1 MAHRTKECVFIV
13 DDDEDDLFIIQ
24 QVFSQYSPE
33 CQLKPLTSGTALLDA
48 LAEAPALPDLILLDL
63 NMPQMSGLETLAHL
77 RQHTTYSSIPVVV
90 LTTSD
95 HARDKQQAAQL
106 KASGFIT
113 KPSTIEQYN
122 KVVLKLRQDWLLGNH
137 VPDQPAGCC

>member
-1 MAHRTKECVFIV
+1 MPHRNKDCVFIV

-33 CQLKPLTSGTALLDA
+33 CQLKPLTSGMALLDA
-48 LAEAPALPDLILLDL
+48 LAEAPALPNLILLDL

-77 RQHTTYSSIPVVV
+77 RQHKTYATIPVVV

-122 KVVLKLRQDWLLGNH
+122 KVVLKLRQDWLLGNC